1 VTPLRHISL
10 IFLAAGLLLAAP
22 LAHGQGCAQC
32 RDNTASTPPATRRA
46 YRHAILLLTA
56 TASGIFLS
64 GVTLL
69 RRSR

>member
-1 VTPLRHISL
+1 MTFLRHIAL
-10 IFLAAGLLLAAP
+10 IFLTAGLLLAAP
-22 LAHGQGCAQC
+22 HACGQGCAQC
-32 RDNTASTPPATRRA
+32 RDNAASTPPATRRA
-46 YRHAILLLTA
+46 YRHAILLLTV

>member
-1 VTPLRHISL
+1 MTFFRNLAL
-10 IFLAAGLLLAAP
+10 IFLTFGLLLTAP
-22 LAHGQGCAQC
+22 PARGQGCAQC

-46 YRHAILLLTA
+46 YRHAILLLTV